1 MIYEGS
7 KISIGF
13 SMWKI
18 LDAMNYNR
26 RVMNNIDIIYN
37 MEEPDTKWIYKGPDN
52 YNK

>member
-1 MIYEGS
+1 
-7 KISIGF
+7 
-13 SMWKI
+13 MWKI

-37 MEEPDTKWIYKGPDN
+37 MPGPDTEWIYKCPDT

>member
-1 MIYEGS
+1 MICEGRILQKS
-7 KISIGF
+7 EGRKTSIGV

-37 MEEPDTKWIYKGPDN
+37 IFYF
-52 YNK
+52 

>member
-1 MIYEGS
+1 
-7 KISIGF
+7 
-13 SMWKI
+13 MWKI

-37 MEEPDTKWIYKGPDN
+37 MEESDTEWIYKCPDT